1 MNTKY
6 SKKANAKLLLSGEYL
21 VLNGAK
27 ALAIPLKF
35 GQQMTVNSI
44 EEKILIWES
53 SVNGEIW
60 FSAEFSLADLK
71 LIKTSDV
78 EIANNLL
85 NILKSASGLNPDFFI
100 NYKTGLKVIIDADY
114 PLNWGLGSSSALIY
128 LIADW
133 MGINEFQLNNK
144 VSNGSG
150 YDVACAAAGSPIF
163 YQIIDHKPHITNAR
177 IGAAIRNHAVFAW
190 LGNKQN
196 SQQEVENYLKTN
208 KPTQKQIDQISA
220 FSEIMSEVHNAGELI
235 YTIEL
240 HEKIISEVLNNKNMV
255 KNRFPEFNGAI
266 KSLGAWGGD
275 FAMFVSEKPCVEL
288 RDELKKMGLEVMFS
302 FDEIIKK

>member
-1 MNTKY
+1 MNIIY

-27 ALAIPLKF
+27 ALAIPLKV

-44 EEKILIWES
+44 EEEILIWES

-60 FSAEFSLADLK
+60 FSAEFSLAVLK
-71 LIKTSDV
+71 LIKTSDA
-78 EIANNLL
+78 EIANELL
-85 NILKSASGLNPDFFI
+85 KILKSASELNPDFFI
-100 NYKTGLKVIIDADY
+100 NYKTGLKVIIEADY
-114 PLNWGLGSSSALIY
+114 PLNWGLGSSSSLIY

-133 MGINEFQLNNK
+133 MKINEFELHK
-144 VSNGSG
+144 KLSNGSG
-150 YDVACAAAGSPIF
+150 YDVACAAADSPVF
-163 YQIIDHKPHITNAR
+163 FQIIDNKPQITKTK
-177 IGAAIRNHAVFAW
+177 IGVAIRNHAVFAW

-196 SQQEVENYLKTN
+196 SRQEVENYLKTN
-208 KPTQKQIDQISA
+208 KPTQEQIEQISA
-220 FSEIMSEVHNAGELI
+220 FSEIMSKVHHAGELI
-235 YTIEL
+235 YIIEL
-240 HEKIISEVLNNKNMV
+240 HEKIISEILNNQYMV

-275 FAMFVSEKPCVEL
+275 FAMFVSEKPYVEL
-288 RDELKKMGLEVMFS
+288 KEDLKTMGLEVMFG